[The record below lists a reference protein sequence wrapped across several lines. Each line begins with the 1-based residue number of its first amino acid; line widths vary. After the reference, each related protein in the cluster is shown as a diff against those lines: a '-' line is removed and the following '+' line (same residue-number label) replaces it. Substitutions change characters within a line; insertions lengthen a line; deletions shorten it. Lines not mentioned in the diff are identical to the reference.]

1 MKYDNDIVESILREK
16 TSERIRLEES
26 AVARRNA
33 VYEALPRVREID
45 STLAST
51 AFDIIR
57 ASFGKEESAAD
68 LLAHRKERNTALI
81 EERKALLKS
90 AGIPEDATEIKYSC
104 DICNDT
110 GYDGG
115 VLCRCM
121 HERYVRAVAKKI
133 NSRLR
138 LPEGD
143 FSDFKLALYPETAAG
158 AISPREQMRE
168 VFTFCKDFAE
178 DFPISSESIFM
189 SGESGLGK
197 THLAAAIAKEV
208 AGKGF
213 SVIFDTAFSLLGMM
227 EDVKFGRSEESTD
240 ELYSCDLLI
249 IDDVGCEMQTPFTVS
264 ALYNVINSRL
274 SSKKPTVVISPLKR
288 AELLSRYGAHML
300 SRLEGEFVKLEFL
313 GCDVR
318 LMR

>member
-1 MKYDNDIVESILREK
+1 MKYDNDIVESVLREK
-16 TSERIRLEES
+16 TSERIRREE
-26 AVARRNA
+26 AADARRRMI
-33 VYEALPRVREID
+33 YEALPRVREID
-45 STLAST
+45 SLLAST

-57 ASFGKEESAAD
+57 ASFGKGESAAD
-68 LLAHRKERNTALI
+68 VLARRREENAKLLAEKKE
-81 EERKALLKS
+81 LL
-90 AGIPEDATEIKYSC
+90 AGAGFPTDATEIRYDC

-121 HERYVRAVAKKI
+121 HARYERAVAEKI

-138 LPEGD
+138 LPAGE
-143 FSDFKLALYPETAAG
+143 FSDFKLDLYPETASG
-158 AISPREQMRE
+158 ALSPRAQMRE
-168 VFTFCKDFAE
+168 VFAFCKSFADGFE
-178 DFPISSESIFM
+178 KASESLFM

-197 THLAAAIAKEV
+197 TLLATSVAKVVSE
-208 AGKGF
+208 KGF

-227 EDVKFGRSEESTD
+227 EDVKFGRSDESTD
-240 ELYSCDLLI
+240 ELYSCDLLV

-264 ALYNVINSRL
+264 ALYNIINSRL
-274 SSKKPTVVISPLKR
+274 SAKKPTVVISPLKK
-288 AELLSRYGAHML
+288 AELLARYGAHML

-313 GCDVR
+313 GTDVR